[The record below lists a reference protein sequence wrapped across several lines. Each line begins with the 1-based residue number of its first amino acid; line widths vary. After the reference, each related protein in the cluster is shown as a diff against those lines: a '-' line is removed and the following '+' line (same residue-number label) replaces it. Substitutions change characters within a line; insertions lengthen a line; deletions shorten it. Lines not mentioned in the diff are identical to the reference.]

1 MHTCSCM
8 RSVTDTPKCWNPQ
21 DMHESSGPQKE
32 VSLHTRPA
40 LDMHGDA
47 KCSTMYTER
56 LAKKDLPRE
65 AIGTLQLTL
74 SQVIS
79 DKSLVAFMTLGI
91 MLYLMEKCMLC
102 FKSLRELDLHE

>member
-8 RSVTDTPKCWNPQ
+8 GVSADTLKCWNPQ
-21 DMHESSGPQKE
+21 DTHESSGPQKE

-56 LAKKDLPRE
+56 LAEKDLPRE
-65 AIGTLQLTL
+65 AIGTLRLTV

-79 DKSLVAFMTLGI
+79 DKSLVAFTTLGV
-91 MLYLMEKCMLC
+91 MLYLMGKCMLC
-102 FKSLRELDLHE
+102 FKSLHELDLHE

>member
-1 MHTCSCM
+1 M
-8 RSVTDTPKCWNPQ
+8 
-21 DMHESSGPQKE
+21 
-32 VSLHTRPA
+32 LH
-40 LDMHGDA
+40 DVHG
-47 KCSTMYTER
+47 R

-65 AIGTLQLTL
+65 AISTLQLTL